1 MHLDEYA
8 VNQGRRQT
16 GSADPPIAERYP
28 SPLIYFTGGEAYIRI
43 ADDTV
48 GLRAAVRA
56 AIRLADTV
64 ERVRAA
70 HLARVECAANAAF
83 RKRWHLPDDFGQA
96 ES

>member
-56 AIRLADTV
+56 AIHLADTV